1 MLEAILYAALSV
13 TVIGLVCAV
22 MLVIAAKFMSVP
34 ENEKIKL
41 VRECLPGANC
51 GACGYTG
58 CDGYAK
64 ALAEEEGVKTNL
76 CTPGGDAASRAISE
90 VLGVEFEDTV
100 EMVATVRC
108 CGDCNT
114 AGDKALYRG
123 IESCKAAKLIYGGE
137 KMCTFGCLGYGDC
150 VSVCPNEAICINN
163 GIAHI
168 DTRKCIGCGLCAKA
182 CPNTLIHMMPDV
194 KRNVISC
201 SNKEKGAVAR
211 TKCKNACI
219 ACRKCEKTCPS
230 GAITVAD
237 NLASIDYDKCT
248 NCGACDDVCPVGY
261 IREAD
266 YSGFHNN

>member
-1 MLEAILYAALSV
+1 MFEAILYAVLSV
-13 TVIGLVCAV
+13 TAIGLVCAV

-34 ENEKIKL
+34 ENEKVKM

-64 ALAEEEGVKTNL
+64 ALGECECSKTNL
-76 CTPGGDAASRAISE
+76 CIPGGDKVSHDIAD
-90 VLGVEFEDTV
+90 VLGVEFEDTI
-100 EMVATVRC
+100 EQVATVRC
-108 CGDCNT
+108 CGDCNAT
-114 AGDKALYRG
+114 DKKAEYKG
-123 IESCKAAKLIYGGE
+123 ISTCKAAKMIYGGE
-137 KMCTFGCLGYGDC
+137 NLCTFGCLGYGDC
-150 VSVCPNEAICINN
+150 AAVCPQDAICIEN

-168 DTRKCIGCGLCAKA
+168 DTRKCTGCGLCSRT
-182 CPNTLIHMMPDV
+182 CPNGIIHMMPDV
-194 KRNVISC
+194 KRNVITC
-201 SNKEKGAVAR
+201 SNKEKGVVAKQ
-211 TKCKNACI
+211 KCKNACI

-248 NCGACDDVCPVGY
+248 NCGACDDVCPVGC

-266 YSGFHNN
+266 YSGALRN